1 MKYKAY
7 ILAALLVLASCST
20 PERIAYFQDGYQNFE
35 VPVTSK
41 LETKIKLKPGDKIS
55 IVVNC
60 SDQRLTNL
68 LNLPYIT
75 QRLGQDTQLSSN
87 YAQGIS
93 GYTLDAFGNID
104 FPSIGTINVSDLTR
118 EQTAS
123 KIKDL
128 IVDSQLA
135 KDPVVTVDYM
145 NLSVSVFGEVAKP
158 GRYYFDKDI
167 FTIVDALS
175 MAGDL
180 TIYGMREKVRVLREE
195 NGAQKTYFVDL
206 TSTKN
211 LVSSPVYYI
220 QQNDIIYVEPND
232 VRKRQSTVNGN
243 NVRSTSFWISFAS
256 LLSTLTL
263 TVINVLGNQAGAK

>member
-35 VPVTSK
+35 VPVASK

>member
-20 PERIAYFQDGYQNFE
+20 PKRIAYFQDGYQNFE
-35 VPVTSK
+35 VPVASK

>member
-211 LVSSPVYYI
+211 LISSPVYYI